1 MKTTK
6 PTNMAAS
13 VRARLLKIAKE
24 SGEEFTYVLTRYGL
38 ERLLARLAGSRYRDA
53 FVLKGAMLFRVWSP
67 RLHRPTKDLDL
78 LGSGPPELDR
88 LVSIFAEVCSAVVPD
103 DGVTFD
109 PKSVHAQRIKQDA
122 EYEGVRVNVTAHVG
136 SARLELQID
145 VGFGDAVTPE
155 ASTIDFPTL
164 LTMPPEPRLRAYPRE
179 TVVAEKVQA
188 MEHLGIASSRMKDF
202 FDVWFLSQGFAFD
215 GSVLSAA
222 LRATFERR
230 GTPIPVA
237 PPLALTPAFSSD
249 VAKTT
254 QWRAFTARSRLAAT
268 GMTLEQIVESIAPF
282 VWAPLDAARD
292 SRTFKSFW
300 TPKGPWS
307 PQQKASR

>member
-1 MKTTK
+1 
-6 PTNMAAS
+6 
-13 VRARLLKIAKE
+13 
-24 SGEEFTYVLTRYGL
+24 
-38 ERLLARLAGSRYRDA
+38 
-53 FVLKGAMLFRVWSP
+53 
-67 RLHRPTKDLDL
+67 
-78 LGSGPPELDR
+78 
-88 LVSIFAEVCSAVVPD
+88 
-103 DGVTFD
+103 
-109 PKSVHAQRIKQDA
+109 
-122 EYEGVRVNVTAHVG
+122 
-136 SARLELQID
+136 
-145 VGFGDAVTPE
+145 
-155 ASTIDFPTL
+155 
-164 LTMPPEPRLRAYPRE
+164 
-179 TVVAEKVQA
+179 
-188 MEHLGIASSRMKDF
+188 
-202 FDVWFLSQGFAFD
+202 
-215 GSVLSAA
+215 VLSAA